1 MQFAPIALLPVLAF
15 LALLKAIVQRGYRLG
30 SGVPPRHDL
39 FSDQDLYEI
48 MVYGRLLTE
57 REIEALNVY
66 LRGKGR
72 GP

>member
-1 MQFAPIALLPVLAF
+1 MDEVSDLSFDAF
-15 LALLKAIVQRGYRLG
+15 PSIQKRGYRLG

-48 MVYGRLLTE
+48 LVYNRLLTE
-57 REIEALNVY
+57 PEIAALNVY